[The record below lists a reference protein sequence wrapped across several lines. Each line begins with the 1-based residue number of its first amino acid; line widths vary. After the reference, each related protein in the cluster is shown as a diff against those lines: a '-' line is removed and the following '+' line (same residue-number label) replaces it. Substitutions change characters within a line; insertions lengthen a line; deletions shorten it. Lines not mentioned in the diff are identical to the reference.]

1 MSRNRKKPT
10 PSFSIG
16 QLIEWT
22 SQANGNARTKIGIVV
37 DVLKPCYPTEWVNAK
52 YKTRSHGHAR
62 DHESYIICVPSPDG
76 AEFFWP
82 RVHGLKPATR
92 YFPMVLAKKEKT
104 ELFKPQ

>member
-1 MSRNRKKPT
+1 MKHQK
-10 PSFSIG
+10 FKLG
-16 QLIEWT
+16 QMVEWT
-22 SQANGNARTKIGIVV
+22 SQANGNKRTKIGIVV
-37 DVLKPCYPTEWVNAK
+37 KVVRPYYSGKNIHEDF
-52 YKTRSHGHAR
+52 KTKSRGSR
-62 DHESYIICVPSPDG
+62 DHESYVVCVPSPEG